1 MKTTSIDI
9 YTILTGLGVDEAK
22 AKAAA
27 DEILTKTEALETLA
41 TKSDLTVGLAN
52 TRATIIQWVAGLL
65 IVQAAAIVALQNLLG

>member
-9 YTILTGLGVDEAK
+9 YTILTGLGVDEDK

-52 TRATIIQWVAGLL
+52 TRAAIIQWVAGLL
-65 IVQAAAIVALQNLLG
+65 IIQAAAIVALQNLLG